1 MACECNNETET
12 VELFMAKAKIEKGQ
26 STVIDLLT
34 QALVQID
41 AEQAVLAPDDQK
53 NMAYRNCRAKLHA
66 TIEHI
71 KQKLY
76 S

>member
-12 VELFMAKAKIEKGQ
+12 VELFMAKKKIETGQ
-26 STVIDLLT
+26 ALTLDLLT
-34 QALVQID
+34 QALANID
-41 AEQAVLAPDDQK
+41 AEQAELAPDDQK
-53 NMAYRNCRAKLHA
+53 HLAYRNCRAKLQA

-71 KQKLY
+71 KARLY

>member
-12 VELFMAKAKIEKGQ
+12 VELFMAKKKIETGQ
-26 STVIDLLT
+26 DLTLDLLT
-34 QALVQID
+34 QALANID
-41 AEQAVLAPDDQK
+41 AEQAELAPDDQK
-53 NMAYRNCRAKLHA
+53 HLAYRNCRAKLQA

-71 KQKLY
+71 KARLY